1 MGWGESQPRV
11 GGAVLACYR
20 RRRKVVIMHLVDV
33 KRILVDV
40 KHSLVDVT
48 NILISIQK
56 KIWIYLGC
64 QAMLMFFGCAL
75 MARTLP
81 GLLGNN

>member
-11 GGAVLACYR
+11 GGAVLSCYR
-20 RRRKVVIMHLVDV
+20 RRRKVVIML
-33 KRILVDV
+33 LVDV

-48 NILISIQK
+48 DILMGIKK

-64 QAMLMFFGCAL
+64 RQC
-75 MARTLP
+75 
-81 GLLGNN
+81 

>member
-11 GGAVLACYR
+11 GGTVLSCYR

-33 KRILVDV
+33 KHILVDV
-40 KHSLVDVT
+40 TD
-48 NILISIQK
+48 ILMGINK

-64 QAMLMFFGCAL
+64 QAMLMFFGCVFNGKAITSSV
-75 MARTLP
+75 R
-81 GLLGNN
+81 

>member
-48 NILISIQK
+48 DILMGIKK

-64 QAMLMFFGCAL
+64 RQC
-75 MARTLP
+75 
-81 GLLGNN
+81 

>member
-11 GGAVLACYR
+11 GGAVLSCYR
-20 RRRKVVIMHLVDV
+20 RRRKVVIMLLVN
-33 KRILVDV
+33 V

-48 NILISIQK
+48 DILMGIKK

-64 QAMLMFFGCAL
+64 QVCFLVAFL
-75 MARTLP
+75 MARPLP
-81 GLLGNN
+81 ALLGNN

>member
-1 MGWGESQPRV
+1 
-11 GGAVLACYR
+11 
-20 RRRKVVIMHLVDV
+20 MHLVDV

-64 QAMLMFFGCAL
+64 QAMLMFFGCVFNGKAITSSV
-75 MARTLP
+75 R
-81 GLLGNN
+81 

>member
-11 GGAVLACYR
+11 GGAVLSCYR
-20 RRRKVVIMHLVDV
+20 RRRKVVIML
-33 KRILVDV
+33 LVDV

-48 NILISIQK
+48 DILISIKK

-64 QAMLMFFGCAL
+64 RQC
-75 MARTLP
+75 
-81 GLLGNN
+81 

>member
-11 GGAVLACYR
+11 GGAVLSCYR
-20 RRRKVVIMHLVDV
+20 RRRKVVIML
-33 KRILVDV
+33 LVDV

-48 NILISIQK
+48 DILMGIKK

>member
-11 GGAVLACYR
+11 GGAVLSCYR

-40 KHSLVDVT
+40 KHSLVDV
-48 NILISIQK
+48 IS
-56 KIWIYLGC
+56 
-64 QAMLMFFGCAL
+64 
-75 MARTLP
+75 
-81 GLLGNN
+81 

>member
-20 RRRKVVIMHLVDV
+20 RRRKVVIML
-33 KRILVDV
+33 LVDV

-48 NILISIQK
+48 DILMGIKK

-64 QAMLMFFGCAL
+64 RQC
-75 MARTLP
+75 
-81 GLLGNN
+81 

>member
-11 GGAVLACYR
+11 GGAVLSCYR
-20 RRRKVVIMHLVDV
+20 RRRKVVIML
-33 KRILVDV
+33 LVDV